1 MRRTVIVLIVTTVL
15 LWGSAALGRRSPTTR
30 WDGDPDEYQA
40 KSVHNETDYVTWD
53 IYRSGSGRNKT
64 GRLAPETRAS
74 ADGAFIPGTLMPG
87 AFVPGQR
94 QAGMIWFH
102 LSEVLKSK
110 ARGRLLWEVLFLGK
124 KQRYSGE
131 GR

>member
-15 LWGSAALGRRSPTTR
+15 LWGSAALGRRPPTTR

-40 KSVHNETDYVTWD
+40 KAIHDETRCMGWN
-53 IYRSGSGRNKT
+53 IYRSGSGQNIT
-64 GRLAPETRAS
+64 GRLASEPAES
-74 ADGAFIPGTLMPG
+74 AGWTFIPAALM
-87 AFVPGQR
+87 PGQR
-94 QAGMIWFH
+94 QAGMIWLR
-102 LSEVLKSK
+102 LSDALGSRD
-110 ARGRLLWEVLFLGK
+110 RGRFLREVLFLGK

>member
-53 IYRSGSGRNKT
+53 IYRSGSGRKKT

-74 ADGAFIPGTLMPG
+74 ADGAFIPGALMPG
-87 AFVPGQR
+87 QH
-94 QAGMIWFH
+94 QAEMIWFR
-102 LSEVLKSK
+102 LSEVLRSK
-110 ARGRLLWEVLFLGK
+110 GRGRLLWEVLFLGK